1 MNTCETPME
10 PWIEISVGG
19 EKHRHSLSP
28 RGVRIGGED
37 CALRVPDSAGDALI
51 VMGTPPRVRLEG
63 SATTPL
69 LNGRVFEEAT
79 LQSGDTIQWGGAVLV
94 VGGQSV
100 LEEIEEVVEV
110 SAPSATA
117 PVSDPAPSAPRRK
130 AAASDSNLERI
141 GERMAAGIAA
151 QLGLADK
158 KKIKRWQEAV
168 IAGEFRA
175 DACAADLLED
185 GVGEEN
191 AILERAG
198 RFQRDLLM
206 TSLQT
211 GARGASRKVK
221 RAARGGA
228 AFLVANLI
236 AIGVYTL
243 ILFTMLILARV
254 KWGDSV
260 SLDGMIDGLLGG
272 IGLGK
277 S

>member
-1 MNTCETPME
+1 MNISTTPME

-51 VMGTPPRVRLEG
+51 VMGSPPRVRLEG
-63 SATTPL
+63 TSTTPL
-69 LNGRVFEEAT
+69 LNGRVFEDAT
-79 LQSGDTIQWGGAVLV
+79 LRAGDTIQWGGAVLV
-94 VGGQSV
+94 YGGQAV
-100 LEEIEEVVEV
+100 LEELDDV
-110 SAPSATA
+110 SALSAPN
-117 PVSDPAPSAPRRK
+117 PVSDPAPSTAPG
-130 AAASDSNLERI
+130 ATSGSNSNLERI
-141 GERMAAGIAA
+141 GQRVAAGIAA
-151 QLGLADK
+151 QLGVADRAK
-158 KKIKRWQEAV
+158 VRLWQEAV
-168 IAGEFRA
+168 IAGEFNA
-175 DACAADLLED
+175 DACAADLLD
-185 GVGEEN
+185 NGVGEQKS
-191 AILERAG
+191 ILERAG

-221 RAARGGA
+221 RVARGGA

-243 ILFTMLILARV
+243 ILFTMLVLVRV
-254 KWGDSV
+254 KWGDSF
-260 SLDGMIDGLLGG
+260 SLDGMIDQMLSG